1 MEVYCKE
8 NEYSKRE
15 LIERTVG
22 KIVEMGLIKE
32 EDILFTHVSFEKYA
46 NVIFTEPIYR
56 ARKIVRDWLAGQGIE
71 TIGRFGE
78 WDYLW
83 SDQSLLSGLR
93 LS

>member
-8 NEYSKRE
+8 NEYTKQE
-15 LIERTVG
+15 LIDGTVG
-22 KIVEMGLIKE
+22 KLIEMGIIKQ
-32 EDILFTHVSFEKYA
+32 EDILFTHVGFEKYA

-56 ARKIVRDWLAGQGIE
+56 ARKIVRDWLIEQGIE

-93 LS
+93 IK